1 MQNAQKRDRIG
12 IERASDKLSKTYNE
26 AHFSRNIKMSQKCEN
41 IKNVKILRSRKY
53 HHILRSATSAKLTCQ
68 LEKN

>member
-12 IERASDKLSKTYNE
+12 IERASEMITYSE
-26 AHFSRNIKMSQKCEN
+26 AHFSRNIKMSQKYKN